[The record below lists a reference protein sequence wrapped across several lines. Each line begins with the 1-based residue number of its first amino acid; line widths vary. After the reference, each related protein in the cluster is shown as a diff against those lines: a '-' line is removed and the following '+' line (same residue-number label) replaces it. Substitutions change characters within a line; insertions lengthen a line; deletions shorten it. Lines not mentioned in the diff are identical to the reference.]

1 MQDVL
6 AVVGLRPHRVAWLER
21 IGRKCDFEV
30 APILPYG
37 RVRRAAS
44 YDIDELLAEA
54 RSNLAGTQVAGIA
67 TYWDFPASCLVPILA
82 EERGLPTPSLR
93 AEVSFEHK
101 YWSRLLQQRVAPR
114 DTPDFAAV
122 DVFTASADDA
132 APLPFPFWLKPFKS
146 YSGHLGFRVDSA
158 EDYRRALGALRDG
171 IHRLGGPFQEVLDR
185 IDDLPSE
192 VAEVGGSGAIAEQII
207 DGQQYTLEGHVCRGE
222 VDIHGVFAI
231 ERGEDG
237 STFTHYLYPS
247 HVSASARGQMRD
259 TATGLMQEAGYD
271 DAAFNIEFFI
281 DEEAGRAWILE
292 VNPRI
297 SQEHSHLMDWVDGAT
312 NLEVMAQIA
321 LGRRPTL
328 LVGEGEAAVAAKFFV
343 REWRDAIVTS
353 APDEDRIQ
361 TLEERY
367 APCAIDVTVQEGD
380 RLSELPDQEAYSYIV
395 AYVYLGRDSEEE
407 LHEAYEAVVDD
418 LALEVA
424 PPG

>member
-6 AVVGLRPHRVAWLER
+6 AVIGLRPHRVAWLER
-21 IGRKCDFEV
+21 IGQERDFEV
-30 APILPYG
+30 RSILPYG
-37 RVRRAAS
+37 QVRRAAA
-44 YDIDELLAEA
+44 YDIDELLARA
-54 RSNLAGTQVAGIA
+54 RTNLAGTEVTGIA

-82 EERGLPTPSLR
+82 EEHGLPTPGLR

-114 DTPDFAAV
+114 DTPHFVAV

-132 APLPFPFWLKPFKS
+132 APLAFPFWIKPFKS
-146 YSGHLGFRVDSA
+146 YAGHLGFRIESVD
-158 EDYRRALGALRDG
+158 DYRHALGELRDG
-171 IHRLGGPFQEVLDR
+171 IDRLGLPFQNVLDR

-192 VAEVGGSGAIAEQII
+192 VAEVGGRAAIAEQIV
-207 DGQQYTLEGHVCRGE
+207 DGNQYTLEGHVCNGE
-222 VDIHGVFAI
+222 VDIHGIFAI

-247 HVSASARGQMRD
+247 HVPASARARMRD
-259 TATGLMQEAGYD
+259 TATGLMQAAGYD

-321 LGRRPTL
+321 LGRQPTL
-328 LVGEGEAAVAAKFFV
+328 LVGEGVSAVAAKFFV
-343 REWRDAIVTS
+343 REWQDAIVTS
-353 APDEDRIQ
+353 VPDEDRVRE
-361 TLEERY
+361 LEERY
-367 APCAIDVTVQEGD
+367 APCAIDVMVREGD
-380 RLSELPDQEAYSYIV
+380 RLSELPDQEAYSYVI
-395 AYVYLGRDSEEE
+395 AYVYLGRDSEGE
-407 LHEAYEAVVDD
+407 LHEAHGAVVDEM
-418 LALEVA
+418 ALQVTA
-424 PPG
+424 RG